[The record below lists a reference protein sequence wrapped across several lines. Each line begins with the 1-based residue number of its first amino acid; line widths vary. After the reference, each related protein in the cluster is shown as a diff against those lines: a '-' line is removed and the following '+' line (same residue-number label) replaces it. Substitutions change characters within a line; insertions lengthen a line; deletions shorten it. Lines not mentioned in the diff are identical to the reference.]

1 MGKNSL
7 EMNELRVRMLGQ
19 FTLWQ
24 PGMEQPQAIR
34 LTGRSGRLWTLVAY
48 LILQQEKGATT
59 QELIDI
65 LWPEA
70 ESANPA
76 STLQN
81 NASRAR
87 AALEALG
94 FADGKHLIRYE
105 DGCYRWAP
113 ERETWLDAAE
123 FERLVRQALGETEAA
138 RFQALAQQAVGLY
151 QGDLLPEAAAEFWC
165 ANLNTYYR
173 SLYMRLCKKLV
184 QQLMEAEQYHEAAVL
199 CTKVLGLD
207 PVAEEFSVLLMQAL
221 TRGREPQRALEH
233 YESVR
238 QLYLDSYGMT
248 PSTELETEKNA
259 ALQELYGRG
268 MDEQELQA
276 FLRDDYHEN
285 AAFCCDNGTFREI
298 VKLYLRSMRR
308 NESQAQMMMV
318 RLQNPAKD
326 PERNAVYMKQ
336 MEQALQSSLR
346 AGDPFTRLGA
356 GQFWALLPGA
366 GVENR
371 EAIQER
377 IRRVLYGR
385 YPRTKARFQYKMMDL
400 RRLKDLDGSQK
411 G

>member
-1 MGKNSL
+1 MEKKV
-7 EMNELRVRMLGQ
+7 LRVCMLGQ

-24 PGMEQPQAIR
+24 EGMEQPQAVR
-34 LTGRSGRLWTLVAY
+34 LTGRSGRLWTLAAY

-70 ESANPA
+70 EGANPA

-94 FADGKHLIRYE
+94 FDDGKQLIRYE

-123 FERLVRQALGETEAA
+123 FERLARQALGETDGT
-138 RFQALAQQAVGLY
+138 RFQETVRQAIGLY
-151 QGDLLPEAAAEFWC
+151 QGDLLPEAATEFWC
-165 ANLNTYYR
+165 VNLNTYYR
-173 SLYMRLCKKLV
+173 SLYMRLCKKLA

-207 PVAEEFSVLLMQAL
+207 PVAEEFSVLLMRAL

-248 PSTELETEKNA
+248 PSQELETEKNA
-259 ALQELYGRG
+259 ALQELYGKG
-268 MDEQELQA
+268 MDEQELKE
-276 FLRDDYHEN
+276 FLWEDLHEN

-298 VKLYLRSMRR
+298 VKLQLRAMRR
-308 NESQAQMMMV
+308 DESQAQVMMV
-318 RLQNPAKD
+318 RLQNPAKE

-336 MEQALQSSLR
+336 MEQTLQDSLR

-356 GQFWALLPGA
+356 SQFWVLLPGA
-366 GVENR
+366 GVDDR
-371 EAIQER
+371 GAIEAR
-377 IRRVLYGR
+377 INSGLHGR
-385 YPRTKARFQYKMMDL
+385 YPRSKARFQYKMMDL
-400 RRLKDLDGSQK
+400 RGLRTLDG
-411 G
+411 GRV

>member
-94 FADGKHLIRYE
+94 FADGKQLIRYE

-138 RFQALAQQAVGLY
+138 RFQALARQAVGLY

-248 PSTELETEKNA
+248 PSTELETEK
-259 ALQELYGRG
+259 
-268 MDEQELQA
+268 
-276 FLRDDYHEN
+276 
-285 AAFCCDNGTFREI
+285 
-298 VKLYLRSMRR
+298 MRR
-308 NESQAQMMMV
+308 CRSFTAEVWTSRSY
-318 RLQNPAKD
+318 RLSCGTITTRTQPSA
-326 PERNAVYMKQ
+326 AT
-336 MEQALQSSLR
+336 MEHS
-346 AGDPFTRLGA
+346 
-356 GQFWALLPGA
+356 
-366 GVENR
+366 
-371 EAIQER
+371 
-377 IRRVLYGR
+377 GR
-385 YPRTKARFQYKMMDL
+385 
-400 RRLKDLDGSQK
+400 S
-411 G
+411 

>member
-1 MGKNSL
+1 MEKNV
-7 EMNELRVRMLGQ
+7 LRVCMLGQ

-24 PGMEQPQAIR
+24 EGMEQPQAVR
-34 LTGRSGRLWTLVAY
+34 LTGRSGRLWTLAAY

-70 ESANPA
+70 EGANPA

-94 FADGKHLIRYE
+94 FDDGKQLIRYE

-123 FERLVRQALGETEAA
+123 FERLARKALGETNGT
-138 RFQALAQQAVGLY
+138 RFQETARQAIGLY
-151 QGDLLPEAAAEFWC
+151 QGDLLPEAATEFWC
-165 ANLNTYYR
+165 VNLNTYYR
-173 SLYMRLCKKLV
+173 SLYMRLCKKLA

-199 CTKVLGLD
+199 CTKTLGLD
-207 PVAEEFSVLLMQAL
+207 PVAEEFSVLLMRAL

-248 PSTELETEKNA
+248 PSQELETEKNA
-259 ALQELYGRG
+259 ALQELYGKG
-268 MDEQELQA
+268 MDEQELKE
-276 FLRDDYHEN
+276 FLWEDHHEN

-298 VKLYLRSMRR
+298 VKLQLRAMRR
-308 NESQAQMMMV
+308 DESQAQVMMV
-318 RLQNPAKD
+318 RLQNPAKE

-336 MEQALQSSLR
+336 MEQTLQDSLR

-356 GQFWALLPGA
+356 SQFWVLLPGA
-366 GVENR
+366 GVDDR
-371 EAIQER
+371 GAIEAR
-377 IRRVLYGR
+377 ISSELHGR
-385 YPRTKARFQYKMMDL
+385 YPRSKARFQYKMMDL
-400 RRLKDLDGSQK
+400 RGLRMLDG
-411 G
+411 GRV

>member
-138 RFQALAQQAVGLY
+138 RFQALARQAVGLY
-151 QGDLLPEAAAEFWC
+151 QGDLLP
-165 ANLNTYYR
+165 
-173 SLYMRLCKKLV
+173 
-184 QQLMEAEQYHEAAVL
+184 
-199 CTKVLGLD
+199 
-207 PVAEEFSVLLMQAL
+207 EEFSVLLMQAL

-336 MEQALQSSLR
+336 MEQVLQSSLR

-385 YPRTKARFQYKMMDL
+385 YPRTKAMFQYKMMDL

>member
-1 MGKNSL
+1 
-7 EMNELRVRMLGQ
+7 
-19 FTLWQ
+19 
-24 PGMEQPQAIR
+24 
-34 LTGRSGRLWTLVAY
+34 
-48 LILQQEKGATT
+48 
-59 QELIDI
+59 
-65 LWPEA
+65 
-70 ESANPA
+70 
-76 STLQN
+76 
-81 NASRAR
+81 
-87 AALEALG
+87 
-94 FADGKHLIRYE
+94 
-105 DGCYRWAP
+105 
-113 ERETWLDAAE
+113 
-123 FERLVRQALGETEAA
+123 
-138 RFQALAQQAVGLY
+138 
-151 QGDLLPEAAAEFWC
+151 
-165 ANLNTYYR
+165 
-173 SLYMRLCKKLV
+173 
-184 QQLMEAEQYHEAAVL
+184 
-199 CTKVLGLD
+199 
-207 PVAEEFSVLLMQAL
+207 MQAL